1 MAEDEIDPLPGAQ
14 VGHPVPAEET
24 LDGDDEVLAVGSQG
38 FEEFVWIAGELLVDQ
53 RLTGLIKDA
62 DVHAACMEI
71 NSAVVTVLLGVESH
85 RGLLSLRPTP
95 AYRRLGKEGA
105 SNSIQAAPA
114 DG

>member
-1 MAEDEIDPLPGAQ
+1 
-14 VGHPVPAEET
+14 
-24 LDGDDEVLAVGSQG
+24 
-38 FEEFVWIAGELLVDQ
+38 
-53 RLTGLIKDA
+53 
-62 DVHAACMEI
+62 
-71 NSAVVTVLLGVESH
+71 VLLGVESH